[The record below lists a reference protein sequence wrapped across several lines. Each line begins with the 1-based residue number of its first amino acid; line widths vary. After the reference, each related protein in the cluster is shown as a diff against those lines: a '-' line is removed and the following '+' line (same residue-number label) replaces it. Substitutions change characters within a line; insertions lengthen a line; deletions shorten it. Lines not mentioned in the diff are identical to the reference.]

1 MELTMQYH
9 IRWAYDFAVFDEN
22 IRPHSV
28 HKNRIDALFEIYKLD
43 NNLYEPLSYER
54 TKPMLPTRLTPIC
67 ACFVCNDQAL
77 FELEFRTGSK
87 YVCAA
92 CGTLYSMLFER
103 DQWRETIFTDLL
115 LIAEQFTKTV
125 IQTAK
130 LVPETLRPDI
140 AEIDKPDITFE
151 DATEYIWR
159 FAASVSCRQ
168 KPLLTQSGI
177 YEETYSTQRSA
188 SQTGSAS
195 AKRSI
200 APSTSVGK
208 KKSQADINAAMAA
221 LFDKEF

>member
-1 MELTMQYH
+1 MELIMQYH

-22 IRPHSV
+22 ICPHSV

-43 NNLYEPLSYER
+43 NNLYEPPSYER

-115 LIAEQFTKTV
+115 LIAEQFTKTA

-130 LVPETLRPDI
+130 FVPETLRPDI
-140 AEIDKPDITFE
+140 AEIDRPDITFE
-151 DATEYIWR
+151 DATDYIWR

-168 KPLLTQSGI
+168 KPLLTQSAI
-177 YEETYSTQRSA
+177 YEETYSAQRST

-200 APSTSVGK
+200 APSASVGK
-208 KKSQADINAAMAA
+208 KKSQADMNAAMAA

>member
-1 MELTMQYH
+1 MQYH
-9 IRWAYDFAVFDEN
+9 IRWAYDFVVFDEN
-22 IRPHSV
+22 IRPHSI
-28 HKNRIDALFEIYKLD
+28 HKNRIDALFEIYKLN
-43 NNLYEPLSYER
+43 NNLYEPPSYER

-115 LIAEQFTKTV
+115 LIAEQFTKTA

-130 LVPETLRPDI
+130 LVPEVLRPDI

-151 DATEYIWR
+151 DATDYIWR

-168 KPLLTQSGI
+168 KPLLTQSAI
-177 YEETYSTQRSA
+177 YEETYSSQRNVSQTSSA
-188 SQTGSAS
+188 SV
-195 AKRSI
+195 KRST
-200 APSTSVGK
+200 APSTLVGK
-208 KKSQADINAAMAA
+208 KKSQADMNAAMAA